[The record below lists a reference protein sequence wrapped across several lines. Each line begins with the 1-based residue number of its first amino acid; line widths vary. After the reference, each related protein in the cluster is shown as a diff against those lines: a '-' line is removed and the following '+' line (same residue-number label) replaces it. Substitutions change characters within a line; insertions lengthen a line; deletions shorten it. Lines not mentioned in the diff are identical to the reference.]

1 MPLPTKQAVPM
12 KRCSCCGEW
21 FPVTDFGSNRQNPD
35 GRAYYTLAHA
45 ALKQKAFRKA
55 KPGSVAASKKK
66 YLDKLR
72 QQNDPTFT
80 AAGEG

>member
-1 MPLPTKQAVPM
+1 MTPSQ

-21 FPVTDFGSNRQNPD
+21 FPIEAFGRNRQNPD

-45 ALKQKAFRKA
+45 AQKQKAFREA

-66 YLDKLR
+66 YLDKVR
-72 QQNDPTFT
+72 KQNDPNF
-80 AAGEG
+80 AAGGEG

>member
-1 MPLPTKQAVPM
+1 MTLPTKQDVPM

-35 GRAYYTLAHA
+35 GRAYYTRAHA
-45 ALKQKAFRKA
+45 AKKQKDYRTTHPEA
-55 KPGSVAASKKK
+55 VADSKRK

-72 QQNDPTFT
+72 KQNDPNYV
-80 AAGEG
+80 APQQ